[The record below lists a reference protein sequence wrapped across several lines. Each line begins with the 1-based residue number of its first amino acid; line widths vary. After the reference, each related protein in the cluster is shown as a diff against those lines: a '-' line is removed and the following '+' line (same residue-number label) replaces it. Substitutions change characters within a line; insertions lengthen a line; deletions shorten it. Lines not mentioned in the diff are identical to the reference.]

1 MLGALA
7 QGIGPTGIGNL
18 ANVDTKA
25 ILAVLLL
32 LAILVFSTARQAFA
46 TLAYFSPSLAITVA
60 LAPWLYWL
68 FWSFSSF
75 HHIEESSFHRFANA
89 LDETPEKI
97 QTSMIQ
103 LRQHAIPPPLGP

>member
-7 QGIGPTGIGNL
+7 QGIGPAGIGNL

-60 LAPWLYWL
+60 LAPWL
-68 FWSFSSF
+68 FWRG
-75 HHIEESSFHRFANA
+75 I
-89 LDETPEKI
+89 
-97 QTSMIQ
+97 
-103 LRQHAIPPPLGP
+103 